1 MRHRK
6 QNKKL
11 GRSSAHREALVSSL
25 VVSLIKHR
33 SIQTTTV
40 KAKIARQTAE
50 KMVTLA
56 RKGTLAARRQAAAR
70 LRDEE
75 ATAILFNDIVPMFA
89 GRNGGYTRILKI
101 QPRTGDGAEMAILQ
115 WVEATREAVPAEEA

>member
-33 SIQTTTV
+33 SIETTTT

-56 RKGTLAARRQAAAR
+56 RKGTLSARRLAAAK

-75 ATAILFNDIVPMFA
+75 ATAILFKEIVPMLA
-89 GRNGGYTRILKI
+89 GRNGGYTRILKV

-115 WVEATREAVPAEEA
+115 WVESSTAAETEEA